1 MGGILWRPLP
11 SAVERGNNDHGMLL
25 ELKTRM
31 GQTTT
36 RPLVHPGHGT
46 FVARLP
52 GGLPRRGQSL
62 LIANRGKQEGL
73 VHGQILKVLASDLE
87 RADVLFWGS
96 PWSLRVIGTRALMMS
111 DSTSIHAG
119 DGTWRKDSD

>member
-1 MGGILWRPLP
+1 MGGVFWRPLP

-25 ELKTRM
+25 ELRH
-31 GQTTT
+31 GWAQTTT
-36 RPLVHPGHGT
+36 RPLVHPRHGT

-52 GGLPRRGQSL
+52 GGLPGRGQSL

-96 PWSLRVIGTRALMMS
+96 PWSLRVIRTRALMMS
-111 DSTSIHAG
+111 DSTSTRAG
-119 DGTWRKDSD
+119 DGPWRKDSD